1 MTTATYYHAFTSED
15 ERRPQ
20 LNSEIDADI
29 CIIGGGLTGV
39 SAALHLAEH
48 GYNTVLLEDGR
59 IGDGASGRNGGQI
72 CMGYSCEMNMFE
84 RAAGLD
90 AAQRFWA
97 MANEAIEDIQDRIA
111 RHAIEADYRRGYIH
125 AALNNRQE
133 RGLEEMAESWSKTY
147 GFTDIK
153 MLNRAETEAATG
165 SRLYTASLLEHGS
178 GHMNPLAYLY
188 GLAQAAQSAGAR
200 IFEESRATSIE
211 KGTKVTIK
219 TDNGRVKARMLV
231 LAGNAYLDAL
241 VPEIRYR
248 VAPVLSAVGATAPL
262 SADQASRIL
271 PGEEAVADS
280 NTALNYFRR
289 TVDNRLLFGGL
300 ASYSGRPITNAADA
314 LRQQMAKVYPELS
327 EVVIDHAWS
336 GKIAITTSR
345 MPDFGRIG
353 NNIYY
358 AQGFSGHGLAL
369 TGLAGKLIA
378 EAVAGD
384 AERFDMFA
392 RLPNLR
398 FPGGPARTALLAL
411 GMAWFKMRDVLGLS
425 K

>member
-1 MTTATYYHAFTSED
+1 MTTATYYHAFTPED

-20 LNSEIDADI
+20 MNGEITADI

-39 SAALHLAEH
+39 SAALHLAER
-48 GYNTVLLEDGR
+48 GYDTVLLEAGR

-72 CMGYSCEMNMFE
+72 CMGYSSGMEVFE
-84 RAAGLD
+84 RAAGID

-97 MANEAIEDIQDRIA
+97 MANEAIDDIQTRIT
-111 RHAIEADYRRGYIH
+111 RHAIKADYRRGYIH
-125 AALNNRQE
+125 AALNHRQE
-133 RGLEEMAESWSKTY
+133 RGLEEMADAWSKTY
-147 GFTDIK
+147 GFTNLR

-165 SRLYTASLLEHGS
+165 SRLYQASLLEHGS

-188 GLAQAAQSAGAR
+188 GLAQAARNAGAK
-200 IFEESRATSIE
+200 IFEESRAISIE
-211 KGTKVTIK
+211 KGSKVTIETGTGRIK
-219 TDNGRVKARMLV
+219 TRMLV

-248 VAPVLSAVGATAPL
+248 VAPVLSAVAATAPL

-271 PGEEAVADS
+271 PGDEAVADS
-280 NTALNYFRR
+280 NIALNYFRR

-300 ASYSGRPITNAADA
+300 ASYSGRPISNAANA
-314 LRQQMAKVYPELS
+314 LRRRMATVYPELS
-327 EVVIDHAWS
+327 DVTIDHAWS

-353 NNIYY
+353 GNIYY

-369 TGLAGKLIA
+369 TGFAGKIIA

-384 AERFDMFA
+384 AERFDMFDQ
-392 RLPNLR
+392 LPNIR
-398 FPGGPARTALLAL
+398 FPGGPARTALLAI
-411 GMAWFKMRDVLGLS
+411 GMAWFKVRDVLGV
-425 K
+425 

>member
-20 LNSEIDADI
+20 LNGEIDADI

-39 SAALHLAEH
+39 SAALHLAER
-48 GYNTVLLEDGR
+48 GYNTVLLEAGR

-72 CMGYSCEMNMFE
+72 CMGYSCGMEAFE
-84 RAAGLD
+84 RVAGME

-97 MANEAIEDIQDRIA
+97 MADEAIEDIRIA
-111 RHAIEADYRRGYIH
+111 RHAIKADYRRGYIH

-147 GFTDIK
+147 GFTDLK

-165 SRLYTASLLEHGS
+165 SQLYCASLLEHGS
-178 GHMNPLAYLY
+178 GHMNPLGYLY
-188 GLAQAAQSAGAR
+188 GLAQAAQTAGAR
-200 IFEESRATSIE
+200 LFEESRAITIQ
-211 KGTKVTIK
+211 KGATVTIE
-219 TDNGRVKARMLV
+219 TDTGRVKARMLV

-248 VAPVLSAVGATAPL
+248 VAPVLSAVAATAPL

-314 LRQQMAKVYPELS
+314 LRRCMAKVYPELS
-327 EVVIDHAWS
+327 DVVIDHAWS
-336 GKIAITTSR
+336 GKIAITTGR

-353 NNIYY
+353 SNIYY

-369 TGLAGKLIA
+369 TGFAGKIIA
-378 EAVAGD
+378 EAVAGL
-384 AERFDMFA
+384 DMFA

>member
-1 MTTATYYHAFTSED
+1 MTTATYYHAFTSEH
-15 ERRPQ
+15 EQRQQ
-20 LNSEIDADI
+20 LTGEIDADI

-39 SAALHLAEH
+39 SAALHLAER
-48 GYNTVLLEDGR
+48 GYDTVLLEAGR

-72 CMGYSCEMNMFE
+72 CLGYSSGMEAFE
-84 RAAGLD
+84 RAAGLE

-97 MANEAIEDIQDRIA
+97 MANEAIEDIQTRIA
-111 RHAIEADYRRGYIH
+111 RHAIKADYRRGYIH
-125 AALNNRQE
+125 AALNRRQE
-133 RGLEEMAESWSKTY
+133 RGLEEMADSWSKTY
-147 GFTDIK
+147 GFTDLK

-165 SRLYTASLLEHGS
+165 SRLYTASLLENGS
-178 GHMNPLAYLY
+178 GHMNPLGYLY
-188 GLAQAAQSAGAR
+188 GLAQAAQDAGAK
-200 IFEESRATSIE
+200 IFEESRAISIR
-211 KGTKVTIK
+211 KGSAVTIE
-219 TDNGRVKARMLV
+219 TGTGRLKARMLV
-231 LAGNAYLDAL
+231 LAGNAYLDEL

-248 VAPVLSAVGATAPL
+248 VAPVLSAVAATAPL

-314 LRQQMAKVYPELS
+314 LRRRMAKVYPELS
-327 EVVIDHAWS
+327 DVAIDYAWS

-353 NNIYY
+353 SNIYY

-369 TGLAGKLIA
+369 TGFAGKIIA

-384 AERFDMFA
+384 AERLDMFA

-398 FPGGPARTALLAL
+398 FPGGPARTAVLAL
-411 GMAWFKMRDVLGLS
+411 GMAWFKMRDLLGLS

>member
-1 MTTATYYHAFTSED
+1 MTTATYYHAFTSEH
-15 ERRPQ
+15 ERRPP
-20 LNSEIDADI
+20 LNGEIDADI

-39 SAALHLAEH
+39 SAALHLAER
-48 GYNTVLLEDGR
+48 GYDTVLLEAGR

-72 CMGYSCEMNMFE
+72 CLGYGSGMEAFE
-84 RAAGLD
+84 RAAGID

-97 MANEAIEDIQDRIA
+97 MANEAIEDIQTRIT
-111 RHAIEADYRRGYIH
+111 RHAIKADYRRGYIH
-125 AALNNRQE
+125 AALNHRQE
-133 RGLEEMAESWSKTY
+133 RGLEELAESWSKTY
-147 GFTDIK
+147 GFTGLK

-165 SRLYTASLLEHGS
+165 SQLYCASLLEHGS
-178 GHMNPLAYLY
+178 GHMNPLGYLY
-188 GLAQAAQSAGAR
+188 GLAQAAQNAGAK
-200 IFEESRATSIE
+200 IFEESRAISIQ
-211 KGTKVTIK
+211 KGATVTIE
-219 TDNGRVKARMLV
+219 TDTGRVKARTLV
-231 LAGNAYLDAL
+231 LAGNAYLDTL

-248 VAPVLSAVGATAPL
+248 VAPVLSAVATTAPL

-314 LRQQMAKVYPELS
+314 LRRRMAKVYPELS
-327 EVVIDHAWS
+327 EVAIDHAWS
-336 GKIAITTSR
+336 GKIAITVSR
-345 MPDFGRIG
+345 MPDFGRLG
-353 NNIYY
+353 SNIYY

-369 TGLAGKLIA
+369 TGLAGKLMA

-384 AERFDMFA
+384 AERFDTFA

-398 FPGGPARTALLAL
+398 FPGGPARTAVLAL
-411 GMAWFKMRDVLGLS
+411 GMAWFKMRDMLGLS